1 MRNIQASR
9 GFRSLIAWQK
19 ALDLAVAVLDVCD
32 AIPMREGAGVVSQL
46 RRSVVSVPSNIA
58 EGYDRSP
65 AEQLSFLRHA
75 RGSLWEAATQ
85 LEILARRRRIKSET
99 LTVLLADADEVGR
112 ILHGYMSRVATRS
125 S

>member
-1 MRNIQASR
+1 MRNIQVSR

-19 ALDLAVAVLDVCD
+19 AMDLAVAVLDVCD
-32 AIPMREGAGVVSQL
+32 TIPARNGAGVVSQL

-58 EGYDRSP
+58 EGYGRSP
-65 AEQLSFLRHA
+65 AEQLTFLRHA

-85 LEILARRRRIKSET
+85 LEILARRRRIKTET

-112 ILHGYMSRVATRS
+112 ILHG
-125 S
+125 